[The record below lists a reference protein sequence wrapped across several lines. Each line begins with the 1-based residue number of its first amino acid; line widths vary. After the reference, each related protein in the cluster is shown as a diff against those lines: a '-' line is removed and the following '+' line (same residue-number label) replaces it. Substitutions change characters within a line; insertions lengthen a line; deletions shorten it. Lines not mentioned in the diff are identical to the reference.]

1 MTTGWDDT
9 GELYRE
15 RTTQR
20 TAAQSW
26 ILALIAI
33 GLPAAWL
40 AGIVFARWFEGHVG
54 YQEAPFGPYPGY
66 VHPTDAQTRVH
77 LTAAAL
83 ETLTLPA
90 MVAGM
95 VCGFLSL
102 RRPRP
107 DVLPVAATVISCVA
121 VLPGVYVTVLGLV
134 EFVFQS

>member
-1 MTTGWDDT
+1 MTTRWGDT
-9 GELYRE
+9 GELWGE

-20 TAAQSW
+20 TAARSW
-26 ILALIAI
+26 VLALVAI

-54 YQEAPFGPYPGY
+54 YQEAPFGSYPGY
-66 VHPTDAQTRVH
+66 VQPTDAQTTVY
-77 LTAAAL
+77 LTAAVL
-83 ETLTLPA
+83 ELLTLPA

-121 VLPGVYVTVLGLV
+121 VLPGLYVTVSGLV
-134 EFVFQS
+134 DFVFRS